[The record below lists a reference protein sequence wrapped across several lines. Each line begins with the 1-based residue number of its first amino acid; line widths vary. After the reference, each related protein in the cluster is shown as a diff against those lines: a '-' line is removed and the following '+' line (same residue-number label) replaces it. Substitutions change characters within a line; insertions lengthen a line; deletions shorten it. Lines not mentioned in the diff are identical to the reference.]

1 MDSKKNYYT
10 PATKK
15 AAEKYISNN
24 YDRLYIRLRR
34 DDSVLNKA
42 YLQEVANREGVSVN
56 TLVGAGLLKVL
67 QEIEQRNYSALEEYF
82 KHKEK

>member
-10 PATKK
+10 PATRK
-15 AAEKYISNN
+15 AADKYISNN
-24 YDRLYIRLRR
+24 YDRIYIRLRR